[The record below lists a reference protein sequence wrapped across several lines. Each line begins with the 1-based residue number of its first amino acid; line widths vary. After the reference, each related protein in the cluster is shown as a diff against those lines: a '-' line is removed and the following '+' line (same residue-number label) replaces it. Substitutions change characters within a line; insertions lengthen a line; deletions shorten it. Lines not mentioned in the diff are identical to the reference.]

1 MLILPFLKTFKT
13 TLSKS
18 LIKKV
23 LKLFREVSLVD
34 RLSEYWYPKY
44 EIIFY
49 FEFGYKNPKYD

>member
-13 TLSKS
+13 TLSTS

-34 RLSEYWYPKY
+34 RLSEY
-44 EIIFY
+44 
-49 FEFGYKNPKYD
+49 